1 MPFIIGLVV
10 RGATAFLTRLLV
22 TLASEQMIA
31 WAFFKVAESVVK
43 STKTARTTK
52 PLKYS
57 GNPRKT
63 AIRHQW
69 DGWPLVMKMGMEQ
82 KETGKWRNSG

>member
-10 RGATAFLTRLLV
+10 KGLTAFLTRLLV

-43 STKTARTTK
+43 STRTTK
-52 PLKYS
+52 DDEWLEKVREVYQS
-57 GNPRKT
+57 K
-63 AIRHQW
+63 
-69 DGWPLVMKMGMEQ
+69 
-82 KETGKWRNSG
+82 